1 MISGYLILRLMRNLP
16 LEGQKKRETIA
27 TCSQLSSSTYLT
39 LPSTPLPT
47 HPHTNARAQKMHT
60 HLCVCVTRVCMC
72 ACVSCAYVYARMP
85 SPAQHDV
92 RDLTCTYP
100 TIRAHGTTCLHVNA
114 FL

>member
-47 HPHTNARAQKMHT
+47 HPHTHQRSRAEDAYT
-60 HLCVCVTRVCMC
+60 SLCLCDTCLYVCVRVLRVCVCT
-72 ACVSCAYVYARMP
+72 
-85 SPAQHDV
+85 
-92 RDLTCTYP
+92 
-100 TIRAHGTTCLHVNA
+100 NA
-114 FL
+114 KSSAT